1 MFRVQWFHKEE
12 KRPPIRETTSI
23 PVIFRSAKPD
33 DLIEFDYDF
42 IFGQYLNKDN
52 ILSLFPDMQE
62 INNWKAKI
70 PLEYYS
76 NTNFY
81 SNTNTSNLILIGEGS
96 YKQIAVIAKKEGEEM
111 KGFES
116 AQIAIDPQKFIANH
130 KYFPTDYVKKDTV
143 SNKQLFRITGIS
155 NLDFGLSYNCT
166 KCKIPIGLFDV
177 TWIIH

>member
-12 KRPPIRETTSI
+12 RRPPVRDTMSI

-33 DLIEFDYDF
+33 DLIEFDDDF
-42 IFGQYLNKDN
+42 FFGYYLNKEN
-52 ILSLFPDMQE
+52 ILDLFPDMQE
-62 INNWKAKI
+62 INNWKAKM

-76 NTNFY
+76 NTSFY
-81 SNTNTSNLILIGEGS
+81 SHTNTSNLILIGEGS
-96 YKQIAVIAKKEGEEM
+96 YKQIAVIARIESEKM

-116 AQIAIDPQKFIANH
+116 VQVAIDPQKFIANH
-130 KYFPTDYVKKDTV
+130 KYFPTDHVKKDTV
-143 SNKQLFRITGIS
+143 SDKQLFRITNIS